1 VDLIRRT
8 GSPLARYRPT
18 ALEDQF
24 GRMVES
30 MFEDFFAP
38 AAQAAALSR
47 WPEESISSPR
57 LNVIENEKSFQVQ
70 AEMPGVKKEDI
81 KVAIENQRVTI
92 EGESKHEEE
101 KREGENVVYAERSA
115 RKFMRS
121 FMLPTE
127 VDDATADAKLEDGV
141 LTLTL
146 PKKQTSAAKRLTVQ

>member
-1 VDLIRRT
+1 MNIVRRT
-8 GSPLARYRPT
+8 GSPLAGYRPS

-47 WPEESISSPR
+47 WPEEGIASPR
-57 LNVIENEKSFQVQ
+57 LNVTETETAFAVQ
-70 AEMPGVKKEDI
+70 AEMPGVKKEDV
-81 KVAIENQRVTI
+81 KVAIDQQRVTI
-92 EGESKHEEE
+92 EAETRHEEE
-101 KREGENVVYAERSA
+101 KREGESVLYAERTA

-121 FMLPTE
+121 FLLPSD
-127 VDDATADAKLEDGV
+127 VDDALADARLENGI

-146 PKKQTSAAKRLTVQ
+146 PKKQASAAKRLTIQ

>member
-1 VDLIRRT
+1 MNLVRRT
-8 GSPLARYRPT
+8 GSPMAAYRPS
-18 ALEDQF
+18 AIEDQL

-47 WPEESISSPR
+47 WPDEGVSSPR
-57 LNVIENEKSFQVQ
+57 LNVTETEKTFQVH
-70 AEMPGVKKEDI
+70 AEMPGVKKEDV
-81 KVAIENQRVTI
+81 KVAIDKQRVTI
-92 EGESKHEEE
+92 EAETKQQDE
-101 KREGENVVYAERSA
+101 KREGENLVYAERTA

-127 VDDATADAKLEDGV
+127 VDDAGADARLEDGI

-146 PKKQTSAAKRLTVQ
+146 PKKQASAAKRLTIQ

>member
-1 VDLIRRT
+1 MNLVRRT
-8 GSPLARYRPT
+8 GSPVAAYRPN
-18 ALEDQF
+18 AIEDQF

-47 WPEESISSPR
+47 WPEEGISSPR
-57 LNVIENEKSFQVQ
+57 LNVTETEKTFQVH
-70 AEMPGVKKEDI
+70 AEMPGVKKEDV
-81 KVAIENQRVTI
+81 KVAIDKQRVTI
-92 EGESKHEEE
+92 EAQTRHEEE
-101 KREGENVVYAERSA
+101 KREGENLVYAERTA

-127 VDDATADAKLEDGV
+127 VDDAGADARLEDGI

-146 PKKQTSAAKRLTVQ
+146 PKKRASAAKRLTIQ